1 MAGVQGSR
9 LAPAARAVPLA
20 AIAWPV
26 VLLVSYLPDALWQAL
41 GGDSPGW
48 LFWVKAGFL
57 AAVIL
62 LSLAWRRLSLLRI
75 YFILLLVLIIAQW
88 SMGQVMATPEYDQ
101 WQKQAGWVL
110 AMGAFELLKAAVTVV
125 MVGALLVVGKR
136 PQDFFLAK
144 GDLKAPVEP
153 VRWLGITR
161 DRWQKFGPV
170 LALVLVLATVLFFGL
185 SGGFASLGALG
196 RGWLLL
202 PAAVGFA
209 ALNAFNEEM
218 QFRAPFLGPLSA
230 ALGRQHAIWLT
241 AVFFG
246 FSHYFGGSPSGVP
259 GVLITALL
267 GFFFAKAMLET
278 RGLGWGWF
286 IHFLQ
291 NTVIFAFL
299 ALSTVV

>member
-1 MAGVQGSR
+1 MAGIHVSQPVPGVK
-9 LAPAARAVPLA
+9 AVPLSV
-20 AIAWPV
+20 ITWTV
-26 VLLVSYLPDALWQAL
+26 VLLASDLPNALWQTL
-41 GGDSPGW
+41 GGDPPGW
-48 LFWVKAGFL
+48 LFWVRTGFL
-57 AAVIL
+57 MAVVL
-62 LSLAWRRLSLLRI
+62 LSLAWRRLQPLRI
-75 YFILLLVLIIAQW
+75 YFILLLVLMIARW
-88 SMGQVMATPEYDQ
+88 SMDQVMATPEYDR

-110 AMGAFELLKAAVTVV
+110 AMGAFELLKVAVTAV
-125 MVGALLVVGKR
+125 MLGALLVVGRR
-136 PQDFFLAK
+136 PADFFLAK

-153 VRWLGITR
+153 VRWLGIRR
-161 DRWQKFGPV
+161 DGWGKFGPV
-170 LALVLVLATVLFFGL
+170 LAVVLVLATVLFFGL
-185 SGGFASLGALG
+185 TGGFASLGAFG
-196 RGWLLL
+196 KGWPLLF
-202 PAAVGFA
+202 AAVVLA

-218 QFRAPFLGPLSA
+218 QFRAPFLSPLSA

-291 NTVIFAFL
+291 NAVIFSFL
-299 ALSTVV
+299 ALSAV